1 MTTARMVFR
10 GTMRGHT
17 DVITAIAMP
26 TENNRM
32 AVTASHDKSVIVW
45 DLIKDGVTYGVH
57 SHRLTGHTNVVQDVA
72 LSNCGRIAISASL
85 DSTLHW
91 NIDDGT
97 LILRHRIVDRRQQL
111 LSVAFSADNRKYALA
126 SSNGTINFT
135 TVDDTTS
142 SNVDA
147 PHADRVSCVRF
158 SPNASSSSKHVA
170 VSGSWDQTVKVW
182 DSSSNNLKLMH
193 TLTGHSD
200 RVNTVAVARDGT
212 RCVSGGNDGL
222 IMLWDMI
229 QGKRLCSLE
238 TGFIIYALSMNPARD
253 WVSVG
258 TEESVM
264 IWDLERESVI
274 HELKTEE
281 AEERV
286 FNPYEEDGII
296 YCTSLS
302 WSNDGSTLFCGYTD
316 GVVRVWEI
324 IEDEK
329 KNQ

>member
-1 MTTARMVFR
+1 MTAAARMVFR

-17 DVITAIAMP
+17 DVITAITMP
-26 TENNRM
+26 TENNLDM

-45 DLIKDGVTYGVH
+45 RLIKDGVTYGVPR
-57 SHRLTGHTNVVQDVA
+57 HRLTGHTNVVQDVA
-72 LSNCGRIAISASL
+72 LSNYGRSAVSASW
-85 DSTLHW
+85 DSTLGHW
-91 NIDDGT
+91 NIDAGT
-97 LILRHRIVDRRQQL
+97 LVLRQGVAGHPQPQV
-111 LSVAFSADNRKYALA
+111 LSVAFSADNFKIASAL
-126 SSNGTINFT
+126 SDGTINIT
-135 TVDDTTS
+135 TINNTNSDI
-142 SNVDA
+142 A
-147 PHADRVSCVRF
+147 PHHTDRVSCVRF
-158 SPNASSSSKHVA
+158 SPNTSSQHVL
-170 VSGSWDQTVKVW
+170 VSCSWDQTLKVW

-238 TGFIIYALSMNPARD
+238 TGYIIYAMSMNPARD

-324 IEDEK
+324 IDD
-329 KNQ
+329 